1 MAQSFNEGGYAP
13 SATNS
18 SIGRQIND
26 KYWSR
31 RAVIEAARTKVF
43 SQLGSPL
50 MQKKNYG
57 DKMVKY
63 HDLPIL
69 DDRNIN
75 SEGIDANGV
84 KVLAGVWYAYD
95 ADGVRIVE
103 DADADNNTGYST
115 EDKAKDKAG
124 DDGTVRTGNGNM
136 YGTSKDLAIQNGA
149 FPVLSEEGGWANRV
163 GMKRLVI
170 EAQIEEYGFFQEFTK
185 KALEMDTEKTLK
197 ARMSRE
203 MGAAQGTIREA
214 QIRNALIGQAEQNRV
229 FAGDATAIDE
239 VGAGDILTYES
250 LRKMERSLTLAR
262 APKDTK
268 IITGQSKFDT
278 RVVGKARYVYVP
290 TEALPTLEDMEHNGV
305 KVWKP
310 VETYAG
316 ATTVAD
322 GEIGSIGQFRF
333 IEVEDMASY
342 AGQGAKTGDD
352 DDDEDGANRYSSI
365 GSDGE
370 ERYDVFPILFVGNES
385 FATIGFE
392 GDVAKVK
399 TKMPGDITQGYDA
412 FGNTGVMSISWY
424 FGIMFLHPEWIR
436 MINCS
441 LKES

>member
-1 MAQSFNEGGYAP
+1 MATFNEGGFEP

-26 KYWSR
+26 KMWSR
-31 RAVIEAARTKVF
+31 RAVIEAARINTF
-43 SQLGSPL
+43 SQLSNNL
-50 MQKKNYG
+50 MQKKHYG

-75 SEGIDANGV
+75 NEGIDANGV
-84 KVLAGVWYAYD
+84 RVLSGVWYAYD
-95 ADGVRIVE
+95 AEGKRITE
-103 DADADNNTGYST
+103 DADADNDTGYST

-124 DDGTVRTGNGNM
+124 DTGTVRTGNGNL
-136 YGTSKDLAIQNGA
+136 YGTSKDLAIQKGA
-149 FPVLSEEGGWANRV
+149 FPILSEEGGWVNRV

-170 EAQIEEYGFFQEFTK
+170 EAKIEEYGFFQEFTK
-185 KALEMDTEKTLK
+185 RSLDMDTENTLK
-197 ARMSRE
+197 ARMTRE
-203 MGAAQGTIREA
+203 MGIAQGTMREA

-239 VGAGDILTYES
+239 IGAGDILTYES
-250 LRKMERSLTLAR
+250 LRRMDRSLTLAR
-262 APKDTK
+262 APKDT
-268 IITGQSKFDT
+268 TLLSGQSKFDT

-290 TEALPTLEDMEHNGV
+290 TEALSTLQDMEHNG
-305 KVWKP
+305 KSMWKP
-310 VETYAG
+310 VESYAG
-316 ATTVAD
+316 NGPIAD
-322 GEIGSIGQFRF
+322 GEIGSIDQFRF
-333 IEVEDMASY
+333 IEVEDMPNYS
-342 AGQGAKTGDD
+342 GQGAKTGDD

-370 ERYDVFPILFVGNES
+370 ERYDVFPVLFVGADS

-412 FGNTGVMSISWY
+412 FGSKGVVSISWY
-424 FGIMFLHPEWIR
+424 FGMMFLHPEWIR
-436 MINCS
+436 MINCAF
-441 LKES
+441 KES